1 MHTQWLA
8 AREWTPVQVVHDFY
22 RPALAEV
29 THSLSG
35 SKTSS
40 QASRKAGTSSLQ
52 CMCDEVPGVKRFYGT
67 GIQFPAQNSCIM
79 RSAYTEMSNKLNKN
93 KFTLSNAETQLLNE
107 QESRQ
112 RDLLLFTVYS
122 QYQNWSQP

>member
-1 MHTQWLA
+1 
-8 AREWTPVQVVHDFY
+8 
-22 RPALAEV
+22 
-29 THSLSG
+29 
-35 SKTSS
+35 
-40 QASRKAGTSSLQ
+40 
-52 CMCDEVPGVKRFYGT
+52 
-67 GIQFPAQNSCIM
+67 M

-93 KFTLSNAETQLLNE
+93 KFTLSNTETQLLNE